1 LYPELL
7 FAINEAICPIGLD
20 LPSLRLENLI
30 LRQLLI
36 SQKTQNNRIIT
47 LNIAKKG
54 MITTKLPKK
63 RAYYTKRPRI
73 PEGVFFYL
81 EILMKKKLVPMI
93 AVLLALFVTLA
104 PDLALAGTDTTFSDI
119 YTMIKNWMQ
128 GSLGLVISLA
138 MILVGLGMGILNQT
152 VAPVVIGLSGGM
164 VLYFAPNVIGN
175 IVTAIA

>member
-1 LYPELL
+1 M
-7 FAINEAICPIGLD
+7 N
-20 LPSLRLENLI
+20 
-30 LRQLLI
+30 
-36 SQKTQNNRIIT
+36 
-47 LNIAKKG
+47 
-54 MITTKLPKK
+54 
-63 RAYYTKRPRI
+63 
-73 PEGVFFYL
+73 
-81 EILMKKKLVPMI
+81 KKLVPMI